1 MLGFNASIFIF
12 EKNTATKCGDGHDLS
27 DSITYPMDTVH
38 CCWLSFDKPE
48 FTKANH
54 LVFDR
59 LPSVLA
65 ALVPFVSVLDN
76 LATLGVG
83 RATLGKKLCVTL
95 GTKYVSLRFRQ
106 RFTCR
111 ATQTRRM
118 IGDQKQHLRNVMINI
133 ALVIIWWWSFTSK
146 DSRQLSSGTSW
157 NSSQGRW

>member
-1 MLGFNASIFIF
+1 MWRGTWSLRLQWILSIFVDFHSTSQNWQRQI
-12 EKNTATKCGDGHDLS
+12 CGK
-27 DSITYPMDTVH
+27 I
-38 CCWLSFDKPE
+38 
-48 FTKANH
+48 H

-65 ALVPFVSVLDN
+65 TLVPFVSVLDN
-76 LATLGVG
+76 LATFGVG

-95 GTKYVSLRFRQ
+95 GTKYVSLGFRQ